1 MMKPKSEKRLGVLL
15 VTLFAAMPLLERS
28 AMAAE
33 HDLPAQLIRY
43 ADLVLFNGQVLTVDA
58 GFSVAEALAARD
70 GRVLA
75 VCASEDMLKLAGP
88 DTEHVDLAGR
98 TLTPGYIYND
108 GDNAVPGGDIYK
120 DTMVG
125 GLLKHQRRQHL
136 RLL

>member
-1 MMKPKSEKRLGVLL
+1 MKLKFEKRFGVLL
-15 VTLFAAMPLLERS
+15 VTLFAAMALLERS
-28 AMAAE
+28 AVAAE
-33 HDLPAQLIRY
+33 HNLPAQLIRY

-58 GFSVAEALAARD
+58 DFSVAEALAARD

-75 VCASEDMLKLAGP
+75 VGTAEEMLGLAGP
-88 DTEHVDLAGR
+88 DTERVDLGGR

-125 GLLKHQRRQHL
+125 GWLSGVFQATTWKYC
-136 RLL
+136 